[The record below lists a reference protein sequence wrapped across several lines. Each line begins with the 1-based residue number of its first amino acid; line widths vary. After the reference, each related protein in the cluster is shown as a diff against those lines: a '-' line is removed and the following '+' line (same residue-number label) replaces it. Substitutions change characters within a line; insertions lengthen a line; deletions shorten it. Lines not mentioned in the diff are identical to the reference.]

1 MLGIDN
7 NQLSSDHHHRENN
20 IFLITSIEDARHH
33 DQEEFYLASSQS
45 CPHRNMKLCQ
55 FQQTDPSYF
64 DGHVKIVYVS
74 FFQKKVSAPW
84 PLVDVNPRA
93 LLITFLPL
101 YVNNKRKKQLLTE
114 S

>member
-74 FFQKKVSAPW
+74 FFQKSVS
-84 PLVDVNPRA
+84 PLA
-93 LLITFLPL
+93 LGRCKILELF
-101 YVNNKRKKQLLTE
+101 
-114 S
+114 